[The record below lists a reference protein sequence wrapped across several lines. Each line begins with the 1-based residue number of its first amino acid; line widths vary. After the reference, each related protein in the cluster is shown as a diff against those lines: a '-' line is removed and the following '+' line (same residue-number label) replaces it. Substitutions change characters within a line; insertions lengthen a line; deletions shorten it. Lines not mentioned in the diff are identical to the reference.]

1 MTDIEI
7 GSDEN
12 PPIEAVPE
20 EEVKKGLLNG
30 TILEAAF
37 VDPAYPWPPIEGQGK
52 NAIELK
58 ANPNLL
64 TPDVTE
70 IERPV
75 SSTVT
80 TAVNTPTIT
89 TKTTSAKSGKK
100 CLFGCRKGADQ
111 AVVTEKEQQTAVALQ
126 AATDEKKRQAMKVV
140 TDDQKREERYNR
152 VPEGILIYR
161 LNTSNHT
168 LTLVSPPSTHTD
180 RVTLIESMI
189 IASAKPSTDK
199 SRRGIDMVGIDGTK
213 STLIA
218 CEQRTAI
225 AWCEAM
231 DMMMGNKE
239 RSAAVASG
247 KKVWSCFFWVF
258 LSINFLSILSHS
270 TLCSWWPPNHLEL
283 GEMSS

>member
-1 MTDIEI
+1 MTESENK
-7 GSDEN
+7 SDEN
-12 PPIEAVPE
+12 TPEEDVPE
-20 EEVKKGLLNG
+20 EEVKKGILNG

-58 ANPNLL
+58 ANPKLL

-70 IERPV
+70 VERPA
-75 SSTVT
+75 S
-80 TAVNTPTIT
+80 PTIT
-89 TKTTSAKSGKK
+89 STGAPSAPTSVNTTKSTKTKSGKK

-111 AVVTEKEQQTAVALQ
+111 AVVTEAEQQKAVAAQ
-126 AATDEKKRQAMKVV
+126 AATDEKARQAMKVAI
-140 TDDQKREERYNR
+140 DDQKKEERYNR

-168 LTLVSPPSTHTD
+168 LTLVSPPSSQTD
-180 RVTLIESMI
+180 KSTLVENMI

-199 SRRGIDMVGIDGTK
+199 SRRGIDLVGIDGTK
-213 STLIA
+213 TTLIA

-239 RSAAVASG
+239 RSAAAASG
-247 KKVWSCFFWVF
+247 KKV
-258 LSINFLSILSHS
+258 
-270 TLCSWWPPNHLEL
+270 
-283 GEMSS
+283 